1 MVSNLVQWL
10 CSVQTFAKGQLLSP
24 NSLACVA
31 SRLEHE
37 KFMGDLGSGNGAA
50 ASGTLCRSV

>member
-1 MVSNLVQWL
+1 MSNLVQWL

-24 NSLACVA
+24 NSLACVV
-31 SRLEHE
+31 SRLENE

-50 ASGTLCRSV
+50 ASCTLCRSV